1 MNVSTSSYRRVA
13 AVQEPPHN
21 PFAYVLA
28 DPLAEQLDLFSDPE
42 RWPRKPYCTDAL
54 EAGIRPRTL
63 AHALRR
69 PYIQANPP
77 HMRIWSIFDVDR
89 PGGGLAWESGR
100 GLPPPTW
107 TSVNRS
113 NGHAHLVWGL
123 SAPVL
128 TVNPDARRGPIR
140 YLVAIEQ
147 GIRAHVQ
154 GDPGYG
160 GLITK
165 NPAHPMWKTW
175 RGPRQSYSLDELADW
190 VDLTAHLPKQG
201 SKPDEIGL
209 GRNCTLFDFVRRWA
223 YKAVRAYRKEGTGG
237 QTAWNAAVYNRA
249 LDRNADFRHPLDYK
263 EVEHLAKSV
272 AKWVW
277 AKDGQ
282 AEEKFIA
289 RQSFKGRR
297 GGLASGVARMAA
309 SEDKRASA
317 RLMSAQ
323 GVTQRSIAGALDVS
337 ERTVRTWLNQP
348 TGSEA

>member
-21 PFAYVLA
+21 PFAYQ
-28 DPLAEQLDLFSDPE
+28 LAEPLPDQLDLFENPA
-42 RWPRKPYCTDAL
+42 RWPKKPYCTDSL

-77 HMRIWSIFDVDR
+77 HLRVWSIYDVDR
-89 PGGGLAWESGR
+89 PGGGLAWEN
-100 GLPPPTW
+100 GLPEPAW
-107 TSVNRS
+107 VSVNRANS
-113 NGHAHLVWGL
+113 HAHIVWGL

-128 TVNPDARRGPIR
+128 TVSENQDARRAPIR
-140 YLVAIEQ
+140 YLVAIEHAF
-147 GIRAHVQ
+147 RARLQ
-154 GDPGYG
+154 ADNGYG

-175 RGPRQSYSLDELADW
+175 RGPRQAYELGELADF
-190 VDLTAHLPKQG
+190 VDLPKFLPKQG
-201 SKPDEIGL
+201 AKPDEIGL
-209 GRNCTLFDFVRRWA
+209 GRNCTLFDWLRLWA
-223 YKAVRAYRKEGTGG
+223 YKAIREYRKAGSL
-237 QTAWNAAVYNRA
+237 TAWQAAVYARA
-249 LDRNADFRHPLDYK
+249 LDRNADFIHSLDYK
-263 EVEHLAKSV
+263 EVEHIAKSV

-282 AEEKFIA
+282 AEEKFRA

-323 GVTQRSIAGALDVS
+323 GVTQRSIAAALDVS